1 MHRQRDKHIAVRQ
14 TRAGRALRGVALAL
28 ATLVVLG
35 ATAAAVLLHLSPS
48 QLMRRTFAPEATSTQ
63 TGAPAS
69 TETTALGS
77 DRDHADAE
85 SAVADFYT
93 ALSAGKAAVA
103 RALMTADSSAS
114 ITTKVLNSWKPTT
127 FTVTRSTIASGTAI
141 VYGHESRRAFGSSA
155 KGVRFVLRRLETRWL
170 VESWRPVDESTIS
183 GVLPRSGKGT
193 GALSLTDATARD
205 VVGTLLQARQ
215 QGDGTT
221 IRMLTTARFQ
231 TDNAA
236 SWLDGVDNS
245 ASFTAYTI
253 TRVRRSG
260 DALLATATETWATGT
275 QTHTYTVVLTGGA
288 ILVDAVSGR

>member
-1 MHRQRDKHIAVRQ
+1 MHRQRDKHTAVRQ
-14 TRAGRALRGVALAL
+14 TRAGRVLRGVALSL

-35 ATAAAVLLHLSPS
+35 ATAAAVLLHPSPL
-48 QLMRRTFAPEATSTQ
+48 QLLRRMSTPAATSTQ
-63 TGAPAS
+63 TGTAAS
-69 TETTALGS
+69 TETTSFGS

-85 SAVADFYT
+85 AAVADFYT
-93 ALSAGKAAVA
+93 ALSADKAASA
-103 RALMTADSSAS
+103 RALMVADTNSS
-114 ITTKVLNSWKPTT
+114 ITTKLLKSWKPTT
-127 FTVTRSTIASGTAI
+127 FTVTRSTIASDTAI

-155 KGVRFVLRRLETRWL
+155 KGVRFVLRRVETRWL
-170 VESWRPVDESTIS
+170 VESWGPVDESTIG

-205 VVGTLLQARQ
+205 VVGTLLQAHQ

-245 ASFTAYTI
+245 ASFTAYVL

-260 DALLATATETWATGT
+260 DALLVTSTETWATGA